1 MLTRIYLARLARSF
15 FAMFL
20 LAGQVAAVHAQSVAP
35 EVTLPA
41 GFATIDPFM
50 QNKLMA
56 RGVNVLGYDPIWAD
70 FSKGRFKKEYFR
82 QIHDAGFTAV
92 RVNLQAFQYMMAEN
106 KLPDSWFRM
115 LDWVVANAT
124 EAHLQVILD
133 EHDFI
138 YCGETS
144 YVECKPKLLSFWQQ
158 VAPRYKDTPNSV
170 TFEPLNEPHGLISN
184 QEWNNLFPELLAIIR
199 KTNPTRNVIIGPGVW
214 NNRAALKDLALPGDN
229 GHIIVTFHYYEP
241 LPFTHQGAPWASEEI
256 RSGHDIAWGK
266 TEEQLI
272 VERDFDGVAQWSQ
285 EHHRPILLGEF
296 GAYDKA
302 PMESRVRWDAFIRK
316 IAEDRGFSWAYWQFD
331 SDFVVYD
338 VETNKWNE
346 PILKALIPNS
356 H

>member
-1 MLTRIYLARLARSF
+1 MLTRICLARLARSF
-15 FAMFL
+15 FALSL
-20 LAGQVAAVHAQSVAP
+20 LVGLAAVFHAQSVAP
-35 EVTLPA
+35 KVALPA
-41 GFATIDPFM
+41 GFATIDPFT
-50 QNKLMA
+50 QSRLMA

-82 QIHDAGFTAV
+82 KIHDAGFATV
-92 RVNLQAFQYMMAEN
+92 RVNLQAFQYMTAEN

-133 EHDFI
+133 EHDFK

-158 VAPRYKDTPNSV
+158 VAPRYRDTPNSV
-170 TFEPLNEPHGLISN
+170 TFELLNEPHGLISS
-184 QEWNNLFPELLAIIR
+184 QEWNSLFPELLAIVR
-199 KTNPTRNVIIGPGVW
+199 KTNPTRNVIIGPGDW
-214 NNRAALKDLALPGDN
+214 NSRAALKELALPGDD

-266 TEEQLI
+266 PEDQLI
-272 VERDFDGVAQWSQ
+272 VERDFDGVAQWGQ

-296 GAYDKA
+296 GCYDKV
-302 PMESRVRWDAFIRK
+302 PQESRVGWDAFIRK
-316 IAEDRGFSWAYWQFD
+316 TAEDRGFSWAYWQFD
-331 SDFVVYD
+331 ADFVVYD

-356 H
+356 R

>member
-1 MLTRIYLARLARSF
+1 MLTRICLARLARSF
-15 FAMFL
+15 FALSL
-20 LAGQVAAVHAQSVAP
+20 LVGLAAVFHAQSVAP
-35 EVTLPA
+35 KVALPA
-41 GFATIDPFM
+41 GFATIDPFT
-50 QNKLMA
+50 QSRLMA

-82 QIHDAGFTAV
+82 KIHDAGFATV
-92 RVNLQAFQYMMAEN
+92 RVNLQAFQYMTAEN

-133 EHDFI
+133 EHDFK

-144 YVECKPKLLSFWQQ
+144 YVECKPKLLSIWQQ
-158 VAPRYKDTPNSV
+158 VAPRYRDTPNSV
-170 TFEPLNEPHGLISN
+170 TFELLNEPHGLISS
-184 QEWNNLFPELLAIIR
+184 QEWNSLFPELLAIVR
-199 KTNPTRNVIIGPGVW
+199 KTNPTRNVIIGPGDW
-214 NNRAALKDLALPGDN
+214 NSRAALKELALPGDD

-266 TEEQLI
+266 PEDQLI
-272 VERDFDGVAQWSQ
+272 VERDFDGVAQWGQ

-296 GAYDKA
+296 GCYDKV
-302 PMESRVRWDAFIRK
+302 PQESRVGWDAFIRK
-316 IAEDRGFSWAYWQFD
+316 TAEDRGFSWAYWQFD
-331 SDFVVYD
+331 ADFVVYD

-356 H
+356 R